1 MTTQALT
8 VACLCAAWCRT
19 CDAYRAVFDAAV
31 DELRASGW
39 VVAAHWIDIEDEA
52 DLLGDLDVETF
63 PTLLVAHG
71 VQVRFFGPLEPQ
83 PETVRRMLLAATAVD
98 DWAVC
103 SALRHACASG
113 APSGPLLSPDTAS
126 IRTEPLDAAIALTM
140 KLGVASPAARVALC
154 SALVARRL
162 RQAVLDGA
170 FDFLELVLREAEEE
184 AELLPSVAPT

>member
-1 MTTQALT
+1 MHAMTTQALT

-83 PETVRRMLLAATAVD
+83 PETVRRMLLAAAAVEHRCP
-98 DWAVC
+98 V
-103 SALRHACASG
+103 
-113 APSGPLLSPDTAS
+113 
-126 IRTEPLDAAIALTM
+126 
-140 KLGVASPAARVALC
+140 PAAVETLA
-154 SALVARRL
+154 ARLIR
-162 RQAVLDGA
+162 A
-170 FDFLELVLREAEEE
+170 
-184 AELLPSVAPT
+184 